1 MLDLFRAIAALLVL
15 SAVCARGQGLDELRV
30 GQWVELKGA
39 LAADGAFDAS
49 SIQVLPPGDKHVVLG
64 AITALDTANQTFR
77 VLGLEVRLGKT
88 VRWDDG
94 LAFEALA
101 VGRRVK
107 VEGSFRGEGVFLAR
121 EMAQREA
128 GRDRLAGRID
138 RLAKGAGG
146 YEADVIGF
154 RVRLTP
160 QTKLENAEPLAAIP
174 LAEEVHFQEAR
185 GKLDDDDYVPG
196 SVRLADGLTFGAL
209 IETKYVRE
217 DNYDLRDARDRD
229 VQKTR
234 ITARPQLLWTPNE
247 DFGALFAPRF
257 EWNYRDAENGADDWQ
272 SDVRIK
278 ELWAFVHDVGG
289 TAIDLHVGRQDFD
302 DPREWIY
309 KKDLD
314 AVRAVWRGG
323 GVRVDASI
331 SAMLGETDDPY
342 DGEAENAILYVSN
355 DDPKRH
361 LAGWVVDRRAGGE
374 FDSYPI
380 YFGARMLGEWL
391 PATKTWLEGS
401 VVRGY
406 ENDTNLRG
414 FGLDVG
420 GTWTLLKPF
429 YMSAGWAFGSGDDGD
444 SAATDESFRQTG
456 LERNNGKLGGV
467 TSFRYYGEV
476 LDPELSNLSVL
487 TFGLGTRFTRDS
499 SLDLVW
505 HGFDQDTAAAYLRR
519 SDLKA
524 TPDGVHTRLGQEVD
538 LVFGLRDWSGSDFE
552 FVLGWFD
559 PGAAFVDQDDAWK
572 LSFQWRFRF

>member
-154 RVRLTP
+154 RVRLSP

>member
-1 MLDLFRAIAALLVL
+1 MLDLIRAIAALLVL

-64 AITALDTANQTFR
+64 AITAVDTANQTFR
-77 VLGLEVRLGKT
+77 VLGLEVRLGNT

-121 EMAQREA
+121 ELAQREA

-160 QTKLENAEPLAAIP
+160 ETKLENAEPLAAIP
-174 LAEEVHFQEAR
+174 LAEEVRFQEAR
-185 GKLDDDDYVPG
+185 GKLDNDDYVPG

-289 TAIDLHVGRQDFD
+289 TAVDLHVGRQDFD

-309 KKDLD
+309 KRDLD

-323 GVRVDASI
+323 GVRLDASI

-361 LAGWVVDRRAGGE
+361 LAGWVVDRRAGDE

-505 HGFDQDTAAAYLRR
+505 HGFDQDTAAAFMRR

-538 LVFGLRDWSGSDFE
+538 LVFGVRDWSGSDFE